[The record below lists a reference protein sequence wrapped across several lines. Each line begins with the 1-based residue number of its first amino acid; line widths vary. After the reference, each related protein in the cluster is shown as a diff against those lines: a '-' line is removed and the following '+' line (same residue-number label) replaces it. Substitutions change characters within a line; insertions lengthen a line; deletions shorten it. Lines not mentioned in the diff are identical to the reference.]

1 MMEMNARRRFR
12 VVADQDSQP
21 NDRLTEVLA
30 AVGRGDESAFS
41 ELYDLSSS
49 RVFGIVRRVVR
60 NPALAE
66 EITQEVYVEIWR
78 LAPRFDRSKGP
89 PQSWISTIA
98 HRRAV
103 DRVRSEA
110 SRTKREDADGT
121 AHATRASDPVG
132 EEVVD
137 SIDRTRVRAALED
150 LSESQRTAVTLAYY
164 GGHTY
169 REVAALLD
177 VPEGTVKT
185 RIRDGLIKLRDQ
197 FGITT

>member
-12 VVADQDSQP
+12 VVTDRDTAPADQ
-21 NDRLTEVLA
+21 LTVVLS
-30 AVGRGDESAFS
+30 AVAQGDEAAFA
-41 ELYDLSSS
+41 ELYDLTSN
-49 RVFGIVRRVVR
+49 RLFGIVRRIVR
-60 NPALAE
+60 NPSLAE

-78 LAPRFDRSKGP
+78 LAPRFDRSKGS
-89 PQSWISTIA
+89 PQSWMSTIA

-103 DRVRSEA
+103 DRVRSEQ
-110 SRTKREDADGT
+110 SRTNREDADGK
-121 AHATRASDPVG
+121 AHARASDPVG
-132 EEVVD
+132 EEVID
-137 SIDRTRVRAALED
+137 SIDQTRVRAALDD

-169 REVAALLD
+169 REVAVLLG